1 MSGSELNKI
10 DDVLKIMLI
19 GCIELIVFVA
29 VYVQYGNYFAIS
41 YDGNDDFRF

>member
-1 MSGSELNKI
+1 MSGSEVNKI
-10 DDVLKIMLI
+10 NDVLKVMLI

-41 YDGNDDFRF
+41 YDRNDDFRF

>member
-19 GCIELIVFVA
+19 GCIELTVFVA

-41 YDGNDDFRF
+41 YNRNDDFRF